1 MAGCFL
7 TGKGQHMIA
16 LLPQSLRPMLAGL
29 IVIIG
34 LGVGALAATGRGP
47 IWDGTWAGGWETGG
61 DGVQITF
68 VGQKLISF
76 YRGDYRD
83 TGTAQVS
90 ADGKVVTFTFSGG
103 DVRLER
109 TGEDDARITLRE
121 RGRPERAFTVKRE

>member
-1 MAGCFL
+1 
-7 TGKGQHMIA
+7 MIA
-16 LLPQSLRPMLAGL
+16 ILRQSLRPMLAGL
-29 IVIIG
+29 IVTTG

-47 IWDGTWAGGWETGG
+47 TWDGTWAGGWENGG

-109 TGEDDARITLRE
+109 AGEDDARITVHE